1 MVFERIIKYYF
12 DTFFRYGIILIIFNV
27 KIRNVMIMEDSIPL
41 SVITAQI
48 KRKQNSEVGL
58 IIEKNIT
65 TLKNER

>member
-12 DTFFRYGIILIIFNV
+12 DTFFRHGIILIIFNV
-27 KIRNVMIMEDSIPL
+27 KIRIVMIMEDSIPL

-58 IIEKNIT
+58 IFEKNIK